1 MSDCDELIRLAA
13 KGDRDA
19 QRQLY
24 ELFGERVY
32 RIVWRVVGES
42 NAEDVMQDTFL
53 RLFERLST
61 FRYES
66 AFTTWL
72 HRFAVNEALQYL
84 RRSSRPTEKTK
95 SLDGI
100 DVPERDP
107 AVGNDHADLLET
119 ALSQIDPELRL
130 IFEMKERDLLPYS
143 EISQVMAIP
152 EGTVASRLNRARK
165 DLRNQLVELGWEP

>member
-13 KGDRDA
+13 TGERDA

-32 RIVWRVVGES
+32 RIVWRMVGES
-42 NAEDVMQDTFL
+42 NADDVMQDTFL
-53 RLFERLST
+53 RLFERIHT
-61 FRYES
+61 FRFES

-72 HRFAVNEALQYL
+72 HRFAVNEALQHL
-84 RRSSRPTEKTK
+84 RRSSRPNRKTK
-95 SLDGI
+95 SLDKI
-100 DVPERDP
+100 DVAGRDP
-107 AVGNDHADLLET
+107 GVGNDHAELLET

-152 EGTVASRLNRARK
+152 EGTVASRMNRARRV
-165 DLRNQLVELGWEP
+165 LRDQLIELGWEP